1 LILLEKRLKEY
12 IPENKLI
19 LPKDIL
25 IPNFGDQYIKEG
37 TEVRYDAFELGDIFL
52 LVIYYEKIARPVVYV
67 KVPLLFDSK
76 DDAIKQGFI
85 V

>member
-1 LILLEKRLKEY
+1 MILLEKRLKEY

-19 LPKDIL
+19 VPKDIL
-25 IPNFGDQYIKEG
+25 ISNFSDQYIKKG
-37 TEVRYDAFELGDIFL
+37 TEVRYDAFDLGDIFL
-52 LVIYYEKIARPVVYV
+52 IIIYYEKIARPLAYV